1 MSELDQLAVTI
12 GKMGEGDWKLSIEDG
27 ETIETTLTEVD
38 VDENRGLEAEGRNED
53 EEFLV
58 ELTTGPQPGG
68 PIRLRK
74 RGLNDESWEEVG
86 ELADANRLD

>member
-1 MSELDQLAVTI
+1 MTELDPLAITL
-12 GKMGEGDWKLSIEDG
+12 GKMGEGDWELTVEDDG
-27 ETIETTLTEVD
+27 TLEATLTDVE

-68 PIRLRK
+68 PVRLRQ
-74 RGLNDESWEEVG
+74 RGMTDDSWEEVG

>member
-12 GKMGEGDWKLSIEDG
+12 GKMGEGDWKLSIDGG
-27 ETIETTLTEVD
+27 ETVEATLTDVD

-53 EEFLV
+53 EGFLV
-58 ELTTGPQPGG
+58 ELTSGPQPGG
-68 PIRLRK
+68 PIRLRR
-74 RGLNDESWEEVG
+74 RGMSDEDWEEVG

>member
-12 GKMGEGDWKLSIEDG
+12 GKMGEGDWILTLDGG
-27 ETIETTLTEVD
+27 ETVEATLTDVD
-38 VDENRGLEAEGRNED
+38 VDENRGLEAEGRNEN
-53 EEFLV
+53 EAFLV

-68 PIRLRK
+68 PIQVRQ
-74 RGLNDESWEEVG
+74 RGTSDESWETIG